1 MPVVSAT
8 RSTLPCWAWAG
19 AASGIA
25 LSAAAANTALTRPSR
40 PTLRWKCTKNHP
52 IVLAVSLPKDEK

>member
-19 AASGIA
+19 TASGIA
-25 LSAAAANTALTRPSR
+25 VSVAAATTAPTRPNR
-40 PTLRWKCTKNHP
+40 PTLRWKCTGNHP
-52 IVLAVSLPKDEK
+52 IVRTVSLPKDEK